1 MLTDSASYAMSHV
14 HRGKF
19 IIISNKN
26 FASTTQFVSRR
37 SADHDVNMLR
47 DAFSRLGFD
56 VVVHCDRTALQM
68 LAVITESMST
78 CLHGTLQ
85 MFRLSQ

>member
-1 MLTDSASYAMSHV
+1 MDPASYAMSHV

-26 FASTTQFVSRR
+26 FASTTQFASRR

-56 VVVHCDRTALQM
+56 VIVHRDRTAVQM
-68 LAVITESMST
+68 LAIISQSMNII
-78 CLHGTLQ
+78 LHGV
-85 MFRLSQ
+85 